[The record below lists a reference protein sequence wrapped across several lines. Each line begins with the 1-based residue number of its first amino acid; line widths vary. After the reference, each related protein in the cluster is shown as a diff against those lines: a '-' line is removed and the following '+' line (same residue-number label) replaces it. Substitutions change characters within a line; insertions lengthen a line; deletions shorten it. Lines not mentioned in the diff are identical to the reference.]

1 MNFVILG
8 ELSLPAGKRTFSK
21 EVEAPSE
28 NAARNKVYALFGS
41 DNGLTRNKIKIASIA
56 KA

>member
-1 MNFVILG
+1 MKFIISG
-8 ELSLPAGKRTFSK
+8 ELNLYKGKRTFSK

-41 DNGLTRNKIKIASIA
+41 DNGLTRNKVTIASIA